1 MSEAI
6 KPIDKKLKDV
16 NIFDPELMGCPHS
29 YFKKLRDEAPV
40 FQDPTTGIFQVSK
53 HELICQVA
61 RDAELF
67 SNQFGAVQ
75 RSGGQEYPQEA
86 ADILINEGYPPV
98 DTMLTADPPRHTRYR
113 SLVDKAFAPKRVSE
127 LGPNIDEKINFII
140 DQFYDSGKC
149 EVTTQI
155 SKQLPIRV
163 IAEQLGVPMDDYDK
177 FSNWSDAFVAQLS
190 GTSSPEEHI
199 EIAKKL
205 VQFQQYF
212 ANKLDEREDND
223 SDDILSDLAN
233 LTFEDDDGVNRKL
246 EKSEQLSIIQ
256 QLLVAGNATTA
267 HSISEA
273 IYLLIA
279 NPDQMD
285 LVLNDYK
292 LIPNMVEESLRLL
305 TPTNNMWRIA
315 TADTELDGVKIP
327 KNSLIIIRY
336 GSGNRDED
344 LFENPDKFDVTR
356 KNSRR
361 HVAFGQGIHVCI
373 GMNLARKE
381 MYTAF
386 PIILDRLKNMRFG
399 EDNDFLYSPNVL
411 LRGLNKLNIEFD
423 AN

>member
-315 TADTELDGVKIP
+315 TADTELGGVKIP

-399 EDNDFLYSPNVL
+399 EDNDFVYSPNVL

>member
-67 SNQFGAVQ
+67 SNQFGKVQ

-399 EDNDFLYSPNVL
+399 EDNDFVYSPNVL

>member
-1 MSEAI
+1 
-6 KPIDKKLKDV
+6 
-16 NIFDPELMGCPHS
+16 
-29 YFKKLRDEAPV
+29 
-40 FQDPTTGIFQVSK
+40 
-53 HELICQVA
+53 
-61 RDAELF
+61 
-67 SNQFGAVQ
+67 
-75 RSGGQEYPQEA
+75 
-86 ADILINEGYPPV
+86 
-98 DTMLTADPPRHTRYR
+98 MLTADPPRHTRYR

-127 LGPNIDEKINFII
+127 LGPNIEEKINFII
-140 DQFYDSGKC
+140 DQFHDTGKC
-149 EVTTQI
+149 EVTAQI

-163 IAEQLGVPMDDYDK
+163 IAEQLGVPLDDYDK

-212 ANKLDEREDND
+212 ANKLDECEDNA

-315 TADTELDGVKIP
+315 TADTELGGVKIP

-356 KNSRR
+356 KNARR

-399 EDNDFLYSPNVL
+399 EDNDFVYSPNVL

>member
-1 MSEAI
+1 MSETI

-16 NIFDPELMGCPHS
+16 DIFDPELMGCPHS

-61 RDAELF
+61 RDAKLF

-98 DTMLTADPPRHTRYR
+98 DTMLTADPPRPTRYR
-113 SLVDKAFAPKRVSE
+113 SLVDKAFAPARVSE

-212 ANKLDEREDND
+212 ANKLDESEDNA

-399 EDNDFLYSPNVL
+399 EGNDFVYSPNVL

-423 AN
+423 TN

>member
-1 MSEAI
+1 MSETI

-16 NIFDPELMGCPHS
+16 DIFDPELMGCPHS
-29 YFKKLRDEAPV
+29 FFKKLRDEAPV

-61 RDAELF
+61 RDAKLF

-127 LGPNIDEKINFII
+127 LGPNIEEKINFII

-163 IAEQLGVPMDDYDK
+163 IAEQLGVPLDDYDK

-212 ANKLDEREDND
+212 ANKLDESEDNV

-315 TADTELDGVKIP
+315 TADTELGGVKIP

-356 KNSRR
+356 KNARR

-399 EDNDFLYSPNVL
+399 EGNDFVYSPNVL

>member
-399 EDNDFLYSPNVL
+399 EDNDFVYSPNVL

>member
-16 NIFDPELMGCPHS
+16 DIFDPELMGCPHS
-29 YFKKLRDEAPV
+29 FFKKLRDEAPV

-113 SLVDKAFAPKRVSE
+113 SLVDKAFAPARVSE

-315 TADTELDGVKIP
+315 TADTELGGVKIP

-356 KNSRR
+356 KNARR

-399 EDNDFLYSPNVL
+399 EDNDFVYSPNVL

>member
-1 MSEAI
+1 MSETI

-16 NIFDPELMGCPHS
+16 DIFDPELMGCPHS

-61 RDAELF
+61 RDAKLF

-113 SLVDKAFAPKRVSE
+113 SLVDKAFAPARVSE

-212 ANKLDEREDND
+212 ANKLDESEDNA

-399 EDNDFLYSPNVL
+399 EGNDFVYSPNVL

-423 AN
+423 TN

>member
-113 SLVDKAFAPKRVSE
+113 SLVDKAFAPARVSE

-315 TADTELDGVKIP
+315 TADTELGGVKIP

-399 EDNDFLYSPNVL
+399 EDNDFVYSPNVL

>member
-16 NIFDPELMGCPHS
+16 DIFDPELMGCPHS
-29 YFKKLRDEAPV
+29 FFKKLRDEAPV

-61 RDAELF
+61 RDAKLF

-127 LGPNIDEKINFII
+127 LGPNIEEKINFII

-163 IAEQLGVPMDDYDK
+163 IAEQLGVPLDDYDK

-212 ANKLDEREDND
+212 ANKLDESEDNV

-233 LTFEDDDGVNRKL
+233 LTFEDDDGANRKL

-315 TADTELDGVKIP
+315 TADTELGGVKIP

-356 KNSRR
+356 KNARR

-399 EDNDFLYSPNVL
+399 EGNDFVYSPNVL

>member
-1 MSEAI
+1 MSETI

-16 NIFDPELMGCPHS
+16 DIFDPELMGCPHS

-61 RDAELF
+61 RDAKLF

-113 SLVDKAFAPKRVSE
+113 SLVDKAFAPARVSE

-212 ANKLDEREDND
+212 ANKLDESEDNA

-315 TADTELDGVKIP
+315 TADTELGGVKIP

-356 KNSRR
+356 KNARR

-399 EDNDFLYSPNVL
+399 EDNDFVYSPNVL

-423 AN
+423 TN

>member
-1 MSEAI
+1 MSETI

-16 NIFDPELMGCPHS
+16 DIFDPELMGCPHS

-61 RDAELF
+61 RDAKLF

-113 SLVDKAFAPKRVSE
+113 SLVDKAFAPARVSE

-212 ANKLDEREDND
+212 ANKLDESEDNV

-399 EDNDFLYSPNVL
+399 EGNDFVYSPNVL

-423 AN
+423 TN

>member
-1 MSEAI
+1 MSETI

-16 NIFDPELMGCPHS
+16 DIFDPELMGCPHS

-61 RDAELF
+61 RDAKLF

-113 SLVDKAFAPKRVSE
+113 SLVDKAFAPARVSE

-212 ANKLDEREDND
+212 ANKLDESEDNA

-399 EDNDFLYSPNVL
+399 EGNDFVYSPNVL

>member
-16 NIFDPELMGCPHS
+16 DIFDPELMGCPHS
-29 YFKKLRDEAPV
+29 FFKKLRDEAPV

-315 TADTELDGVKIP
+315 TADTELGGVKIP

-399 EDNDFLYSPNVL
+399 EDNDFVYSPNVL

>member
-292 LIPNMVEESLRLL
+292 LIPNMVEESIRLL

>member
-1 MSEAI
+1 MSETI

-16 NIFDPELMGCPHS
+16 DIFDPELMGCPHS

-61 RDAELF
+61 RDAKLF

-212 ANKLDEREDND
+212 ANKLDESEDNA

-399 EDNDFLYSPNVL
+399 EGNDFVYSPNVL

>member
-16 NIFDPELMGCPHS
+16 DIFDPELMGCPHS
-29 YFKKLRDEAPV
+29 FFKKLRDEAPV

-61 RDAELF
+61 RDAKLF

-127 LGPNIDEKINFII
+127 LGPNIEEKINFII

-163 IAEQLGVPMDDYDK
+163 IAEQLGVPLDDYDK

-212 ANKLDEREDND
+212 ANKLDESEDNV

-315 TADTELDGVKIP
+315 TADTELGGVKIP

-356 KNSRR
+356 KNARR

-399 EDNDFLYSPNVL
+399 EGNDFVYSPNVL

>member
-1 MSEAI
+1 MSETI

-16 NIFDPELMGCPHS
+16 DIFDPELMGCPHS

-61 RDAELF
+61 RDAKLF

-113 SLVDKAFAPKRVSE
+113 SLVDKAFAPARVSE

-212 ANKLDEREDND
+212 ANKLDESEDNA

-315 TADTELDGVKIP
+315 TADTELGGVKIP

-356 KNSRR
+356 KNARR

-399 EDNDFLYSPNVL
+399 EDNDFVYSPNVL

>member
-1 MSEAI
+1 M
-6 KPIDKKLKDV
+6 
-16 NIFDPELMGCPHS
+16 
-29 YFKKLRDEAPV
+29 
-40 FQDPTTGIFQVSK
+40 
-53 HELICQVA
+53 
-61 RDAELF
+61 
-67 SNQFGAVQ
+67 
-75 RSGGQEYPQEA
+75 
-86 ADILINEGYPPV
+86 
-98 DTMLTADPPRHTRYR
+98 
-113 SLVDKAFAPKRVSE
+113 
-127 LGPNIDEKINFII
+127 
-140 DQFYDSGKC
+140 
-149 EVTTQI
+149 
-155 SKQLPIRV
+155 
-163 IAEQLGVPMDDYDK
+163 
-177 FSNWSDAFVAQLS
+177 S

-212 ANKLDEREDND
+212 ANKLDESEDNA

-315 TADTELDGVKIP
+315 TADTELGGVKIP

-356 KNSRR
+356 KNARR

-399 EDNDFLYSPNVL
+399 EDNDFVYSPNVL